1 MEGLRSRICPE
12 GSARP
17 VRRESINLFI
27 IHAMMNTDLTKRFG
41 FLVNEVA
48 KLYGERFDALAR
60 EQIGLSRAQC
70 RLLSALARHEGE
82 RPLSQAALAE
92 RVGISAMA
100 VTSLC
105 DRMEAAGWLRRR
117 PGAGDRR
124 VNEVHLEPR
133 AAEALEAALGVG
145 DRLQAKAL
153 AGLTAAE
160 RNQLVAL
167 LRKARGNLLEL
178 QGAAEAAAS

>member
-1 MEGLRSRICPE
+1 MIK
-12 GSARP
+12 
-17 VRRESINLFI
+17 
-27 IHAMMNTDLTKRFG
+27 TDLTKRFG

-48 KLYGERFDALAR
+48 KLYGDRFDELAR

-82 RPLSQAALAE
+82 QPLSQAALAE
-92 RVGISAMA
+92 RVGLSAMA

-117 PGAGDRR
+117 PAAGDRR

-133 AAEALEAALGVG
+133 AAEALAAALGVG
-145 DRLQAKAL
+145 DELQAKAL

-160 RNQLVAL
+160 RSQLVAL
-167 LRKARGNLLEL
+167 LRKARLNLLAL
-178 QGAAEAAAS
+178 QARPEEAPS